1 MRDESRYSLDELLA
15 DWFKWSNAYQAV
27 AAHGSS
33 AMFTGVKSSRQ
44 FDSEDDVIDAGL
56 HNGKMEAVDFHVNQL
71 IPLHRTALG
80 LQARNLSTGYSVWR
94 SARLPEDVAQR
105 AAILGEARGLLMAR
119 LVTAGVM

>member
-1 MRDESRYSLDELLA
+1 MKDESRYFLDGLLA
-15 DWFKWSNAYQAV
+15 DWHQWSNAYQAV
-27 AAHGSS
+27 AAHGVS
-33 AMFTGVKSSRQ
+33 AMFVGVRSSRQ
-44 FDSEDDVIDAGL
+44 WDTQDDVTDAGL
-56 HNGKMEAVDFHVNQL
+56 HNGKMESVDFHVNQL

-80 LQARNLSTGYSVWR
+80 IQAKNLATGYSVWR